1 MTETTRV
8 KLPII
13 GNGLKTVKK
22 SDTTG
27 VVSGIAIYLSDPDDP
42 NLMKDSDGEFFTKD
56 TYFGHSYEKTEALFN
71 HGHDLPIYSSQRGVE
86 AFIQGLR
93 SHKFANPVMAK
104 YDEEAGHIVA
114 ELILEL
120 AQAYDRWVWDSCEKG
135 ALGWSSGAMRGR
147 CRIDRKTG
155 EIKEWPV
162 IEYSLT
168 PIPADVRNKVSVEK
182 NFMDFL
188 AKSSPPEELGT
199 WGDLSLNKPNSSN
212 NSKKT
217 IIPVQKPETDM
228 LECNSLAIKSEL
240 ALMQLRNLVH

>member
-1 MTETTRV
+1 MEETTRV

-13 GNGLKTVKK
+13 GNDLKTVKK

-27 VVSGIAIYLSDPDDP
+27 IVSGIAIHLSDPEDP

-71 HGHDLPIYSSQRGVE
+71 HAYELPIYSDQRGVE
-86 AFIQGLR
+86 AFIQGLAA
-93 SHKFANPVMAK
+93 HKFSNPVMAK
-104 YDEEAGHIVA
+104 FDPEAGHIVA
-114 ELILEL
+114 QLMLQLNED
-120 AQAYDRWVWDSCEKG
+120 YDRWVWDQCGKG
-135 ALGWSSGAMRGR
+135 SLGWSSGAMRGR

-168 PIPADVRNKVSVEK
+168 PIPADVRNMVSPEK
-182 NFMDFL
+182 NFVDFL
-188 AKSSPPEELGT
+188 IKSTPPEKLGN
-199 WGDLSLNKPNSSN
+199 WGDLSLNKPNSGN

-217 IIPVQKPETDM
+217 IITVQKPETDV